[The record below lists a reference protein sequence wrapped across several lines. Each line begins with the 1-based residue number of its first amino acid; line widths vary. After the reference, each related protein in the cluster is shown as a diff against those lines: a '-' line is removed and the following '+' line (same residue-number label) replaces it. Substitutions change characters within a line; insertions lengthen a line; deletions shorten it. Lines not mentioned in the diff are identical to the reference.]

1 MFVLMIGTAGYAGVR
16 GLLSS
21 TTAAANAPR
30 SDYTKDDRKREAG
43 ADSLVTPAA
52 LALSLIAVLLV
63 VAVANPS
70 RIKVTTGSNS

>member
-21 TTAAANAPR
+21 TAAANAPR

-43 ADSLVTPAA
+43 ADILVTPTA